1 MLTKL
6 KHLVNVSGISGR
18 EQAIAAKISEY
29 MTPICDKVYTD
40 AMGSLIA
47 YKKGTGE
54 QRRRIMLVAHMDEI
68 GFVVTSIEKSGMLRI
83 APIGGIHFSAS
94 AFSEVVFENGQS
106 GVLVPEA
113 GVKPN
118 DWTYDKMLVD
128 IGAKD
133 ARDAEKRVAVGDFFS
148 VVPNV
153 IKLSAR
159 RIAGRPLDDRI
170 GCAIMIEIAERLTE
184 QPCEDDVYFVFTVQ
198 EEVGVRGAGAAAE
211 QICPDYCINF
221 DVTATGD
228 VPGAKPMACELG
240 GGAAI
245 KVKDSSV
252 LCHKGVVDRLVK
264 VAKEKGFKYQYEI
277 LTAGGTDTSAV
288 QKSGVG
294 VKVGALS
301 IPTRY
306 IHSGVEM
313 IDLGDTRLCVEI
325 ALAYLHSA
333 KKD

>member
-6 KHLVNVSGISGR
+6 KHLVQVSGVSGR
-18 EQAIAAKISEY
+18 ESAIAAKISEY
-29 MTPICDKVYTD
+29 MTPLCNKVYTD

-47 YKKGTGE
+47 YKKGTGA
-54 QRRRIMLVAHMDEI
+54 QRRKIMLVAHMDEI
-68 GFVVTSIEKSGMLRI
+68 GFVVTSIEKNGMLRL
-83 APIGGIHFSAS
+83 APIGGIHYDAS
-94 AFSEVVFENGQS
+94 AFSEVVFENGQR

-148 VVPNV
+148 VTPNI

-159 RIAGRPLDDRI
+159 RVAGRPMDDRI
-170 GCAIMIEIAERLTE
+170 GCAIMIEIAERLQE
-184 QPCEDDVYFVFTVQ
+184 EPCEDDVYFVFSVQ

-221 DVTATGD
+221 DVTGTGD
-228 VPGAKPMACELG
+228 MVGAKPMACELG

-264 VAKEKGFKYQYEI
+264 LAREKGYKYQYEI
-277 LTAGGTDTSAV
+277 LVAGGTDTSAV
-288 QKSGVG
+288 QKSGTG
-294 VKVGALS
+294 VKVGAIS

-325 ALAYLHSA
+325 TLLYLHSD
-333 KKD
+333 KKE

>member
-18 EQAIAAKISEY
+18 EAAIAAKISEY
-29 MTPICDKVYTD
+29 MTPLCDKVYTD

-47 YKKGTGE
+47 YKKGTGT
-54 QRRRIMLVAHMDEI
+54 QRRKIMLVAHMDEI
-68 GFVVTSIEKSGMLRI
+68 GFVVTHVEKNGMLRL

-94 AFSEVVFENGQS
+94 AFSEVVFENGQR
-106 GVLVPEA
+106 GVLVPET

-118 DWTYDKMLVD
+118 DWTYDKMVVD

-148 VVPNV
+148 MAPTV

-159 RIAGRPLDDRI
+159 RIAGRPIDDRI
-170 GCAIMIEIAERLTE
+170 GCAVMIEIAERLQE
-184 QPCEDDVYFVFTVQ
+184 EPCADDVYFVFSVQ
-198 EEVGVRGAGAAAE
+198 EEVGVRGAGPAAE

-221 DVTATGD
+221 DVTGTGD
-228 VPGAKPMACELG
+228 TIGAKPMACELG

-252 LCHKGVVDRLVK
+252 LCHKGVTDRLVK
-264 VAKEKGFKYQYEI
+264 LAREKGYKYQMEI

-288 QKSGVG
+288 QKSGTG
-294 VKVGALS
+294 VKAGAIS

-313 IDLGDTRLCVEI
+313 FDLGDTRLCVEI
-325 ALAYLHSA
+325 TLLYLHSD
-333 KKD
+333 KKE

>member
-6 KHLVNVSGISGR
+6 KHLVQVSGVSGR
-18 EQAIAAKISEY
+18 EGAIAAKISEY
-29 MTPICDKVYTD
+29 MSPLCDKVYTD

-47 YKKGTGE
+47 YKKGTGA
-54 QRRRIMLVAHMDEI
+54 QRRKIMLVAHMDEI
-68 GFVVTSIEKSGMLRI
+68 GFVVTSIEKNGMLRL

-94 AFSEVVFENGQS
+94 AFSEVVFENGQR

-118 DWTYDKMLVD
+118 DWTYDKMAVD

-148 VVPNV
+148 VAPNI

-159 RIAGRPLDDRI
+159 RIAGRPIDDRI
-170 GCAIMIEIAERLTE
+170 GCAIMIEIAERLQE
-184 QPCEDDVYFVFTVQ
+184 QPCADDVYFVFAVQ
-198 EEVGVRGAGAAAE
+198 EEVGVRGAGVAAE

-221 DVTATGD
+221 DVTGTGD
-228 VPGAKPMACELG
+228 MVGAKPMACELG

-264 VAKEKGFKYQYEI
+264 LAREKGFKYQYEI
-277 LTAGGTDTSAV
+277 LVAGGTDTSAV
-288 QKSGVG
+288 QKSGTG
-294 VKVGALS
+294 VKVGAIS

-313 IDLGDTRLCVEI
+313 FDLGDTRLCVEI
-325 ALAYLHSA
+325 TLLYLYSD
-333 KKD
+333 KKE

>member
-6 KHLVNVSGISGR
+6 KHLVNVSGVSGR
-18 EQAIAAKISEY
+18 EGAIAAKISEY
-29 MTPICDKVYTD
+29 MTPLCDKVYVD

-47 YKKGTGE
+47 YKKGTGAE
-54 QRRRIMLVAHMDEI
+54 RKKIMLVAHMDEI
-68 GFVVTSIEKSGMLRI
+68 GFVVTSIEKNGMLRL
-83 APIGGIHFSAS
+83 APIGGIHFAAS

-106 GVLVPEA
+106 GVLVPES

-148 VVPNV
+148 VAPQI

-159 RIAGRPLDDRI
+159 RVAGRPIDDRI
-170 GCAIMIEIAERLTE
+170 GCAIMIEIAERLQET
-184 QPCEDDVYFVFTVQ
+184 PCEDDVYFVFAVQ
-198 EEVGVRGAGAAAE
+198 EEVGVRGAGAVAE
-211 QICPDYCINF
+211 QISPDYCINF

-252 LCHKGVVDRLVK
+252 LCHKGVIDRLVK
-264 VAKEKGFKYQYEI
+264 LAREKGFKYQYEI

-288 QKSGVG
+288 QKSGYG
-294 VKVGALS
+294 VKVGAIS

-313 IDLGDTRLCVEI
+313 IDLGDVRLCVEI
-325 ALAYLHSA
+325 ALLYLHSY
-333 KKD
+333 KKE

>member
-18 EQAIAAKISEY
+18 EAAIAAKISEY
-29 MTPICDKVYTD
+29 MTPLCDKVYTD

-47 YKKGTGE
+47 YKKGTGDK
-54 QRRRIMLVAHMDEI
+54 RRKIMLVAHMDEI
-68 GFVVTSIEKSGMLRI
+68 GFVVTHIEKNGMLRL

-94 AFSEVVFENGQS
+94 AFSEVVFENGQR
-106 GVLVPEA
+106 GVLVPET

-118 DWTYDKMLVD
+118 DWTYDKMVVD

-133 ARDAEKRVAVGDFFS
+133 ARDAEKRVAIGDFFS
-148 VVPNV
+148 MAPTV

-159 RIAGRPLDDRI
+159 RIAGRPIDDRI
-170 GCAIMIEIAERLTE
+170 GCAVMIEIAERLQE
-184 QPCEDDVYFVFTVQ
+184 EPCADDVYFVFSVQ
-198 EEVGVRGAGAAAE
+198 EEVGVRGAGPAAE

-221 DVTATGD
+221 DVTGTGD
-228 VPGAKPMACELG
+228 TIGAKPMACELG

-252 LCHKGVVDRLVK
+252 LCHKGVTDRLVK
-264 VAKEKGFKYQYEI
+264 LAREKGYKYQMEI

-288 QKSGVG
+288 QKSGTG
-294 VKVGALS
+294 VKAGAIS

-313 IDLGDTRLCVEI
+313 FDLGDTRLCVEI
-325 ALAYLHSA
+325 TLLYLHSD
-333 KKD
+333 KKE

>member
-6 KHLVNVSGISGR
+6 KHLVAVSGVSGR
-18 EQAIAAKISEY
+18 EGAATAKIAEY
-29 MTPICDKVYTD
+29 MQPLCDQVYTD

-47 YKKGTGE
+47 YKKGTGTK
-54 QRRRIMLVAHMDEI
+54 RRRIMMVAHVDEI
-68 GFVVTSIEKSGMLRI
+68 GFVVTSIEKNGMLRL
-83 APIGGIHFSAS
+83 APIGGIHFAAS
-94 AFSEVVFENGQS
+94 AFSEVVFENGQR
-106 GVLVPEA
+106 GVLVPES
-113 GVKPN
+113 GVKPG

-148 VVPNV
+148 VAPQI

-159 RIAGRPLDDRI
+159 RIAGRPIDDRI
-170 GCAIMIEIAERLTE
+170 GCAIMIEIAERLQET
-184 QPCEDDVYFVFTVQ
+184 PCADDMYFVFAVQ
-198 EEVGVRGAGAAAE
+198 EEVGVRGAGAAAA
-211 QICPDYCINF
+211 QISPDYCINF

-252 LCHKGVVDRLVK
+252 LCHKGVTDRLVK
-264 VAKEKGFKYQYEI
+264 LAREKGFKYQYEI

-288 QKSGVG
+288 QKSGIG
-294 VKVGALS
+294 VKVGAIS

-313 IDLGDTRLCVEI
+313 IDLGDVRLCVEI
-325 ALAYLHSA
+325 ALLYLYSD